1 MAASNPGAKIYCP
14 RCQSP
19 MELHWKFCI
28 TCQTRHEPAAF
39 IRIAQIDTLLREI
52 AGWPAASLT
61 DPATQARIVGHYQ
74 SERNVILDRLRPEP
88 VRSPNP
94 AAPPRP
100 SPRMGNIPPQPA
112 EGPNPAPFPEGQSFT
127 PVQPIPAPFPVQPR
141 VPHRT
146 LLERLADPATLKL
159 LIYGGGLLMT
169 IGALIYLRDLIAAQL
184 QKPIVQAAILAL
196 VTAATYSFGLW
207 LIKRTK
213 ADLIGRGFLLIGA
226 LLMPLNP
233 WFLVY
238 SKILPRGD
246 NGWAVGFVCA
256 AIYMGTAVLLQETLL
271 LYLAIP
277 TGLLSGIGFLD
288 HILKSPPEG
297 FVFFAAL
304 YGTTLFAHSRLRKT
318 SFAAGVTNGFGQVIL
333 TGAAFFALFMNHS
346 GLSLMTALMCL
357 AVGHF
362 VPRFG
367 LGVFH
372 LCSGY
377 VLLTAGYLERLDRLG
392 ILSSY
397 WAPPYLTV
405 WLLAF
410 FCAYELAAKIEQVRQ
425 VDRRW
430 SRSLQVAEWIYAAPA
445 LLTCVFLF
453 PTSAIAPVV
462 LAKNRGLISELTIGF
477 SKDTFAMWLSTVP
490 LFIWSARRFFKT
502 ESGWYSTALTF
513 VLYAGCGL
521 GALTLKTTGMTA
533 TLTLLGFTILL
544 RALAEVW
551 GANLGNQ
558 FGTSPDTHFGVDFGL
573 PSRPGTEPFRVLTDL
588 FSLLTGFAIVGVSLL
603 GNGHP
608 LFAVA
613 MGLITVFFLGAGF
626 VAGNEKR
633 AIAAYAV
640 GSCAG
645 YALALCLLH
654 NNFHLNG
661 YRVIAGLSL
670 TAVVG
675 HFASF
680 LVRKSVSEHLG
691 KAMFGVTAGLFAVLV
706 FLSVADF
713 TDLPGHRLETLLVFG
728 CATLC
733 FAHAAVVRSRE
744 FGYAAAISGAFGFA
758 RLFQLGHLPNR
769 EFPTAYAIYGFLLL
783 LAGMYILP
791 RREKD
796 VLENERLSPVLMHCG
811 HFFTTTGLIGVVLMG
826 LDLPLGTMERIRHLG
841 GLALG
846 ILIGTTVTRASRHHE
861 TRVAYGFIGLFFSFL
876 TVVQSLRIAGLTE
889 RDFPTVLLLF
899 GFATLL
905 IGLRG
910 FVSEENRDLKVLF
923 IVGGHIVTL
932 GAMFAILVFGID
944 LPSSGV
950 ARLRYLAGPG
960 LAVAG
965 GAAVAAL
972 ARDRATRMAY
982 AGIGLAFLDF
992 FCLQTLRAT
1001 NVADRNFPAVF
1012 LLLGFAQLVLGIQI
1026 LPKLVAA
1033 DPEAPNFAGLLK
1045 TGGHLLTIISLVAVG
1060 LLGISLSV
1068 DGTERITL
1076 LASLGLAIGTTAT
1089 IGTVARERAFR
1100 ELYSFASIGFT
1111 ILFYMRTLN
1120 IFGIS
1125 VLDHIEFLTIP
1136 LGALLMGVGWFK
1148 LRGRDAGTGLGEVFL
1163 WLGGFL
1169 FCVPVML
1176 HAFQIRF
1183 ERGSSARLD
1192 ILTDTVSIAAL
1203 AGGWWLRQR
1212 GPVVF
1217 GGSVL
1222 ALHLSVVILD
1232 SVKWGQIPYAVYLF
1246 GIGSA
1251 FFGLGAVVWQISRHP
1266 EWLERVGTG
1275 LRTGWRSRFAAP
1287 PRGR

>member
-1 MAASNPGAKIYCP
+1 MTAPNPGAAIYCP

-28 TCQTRHEPAAF
+28 TCRTRHEPAAF
-39 IRIAQIDTLLREI
+39 IRIAQIDTLLKEA

-61 DPATQARIVGHYQ
+61 DPTTQARIVGHYQ
-74 SERNVILDRLRPEP
+74 SERKTILDRLRPDP
-88 VRSPNP
+88 LPSPNP
-94 AAPPRP
+94 APPPRSAP
-100 SPRMGNIPPQPA
+100 ETGDTPRPAPDRSTPPQFPSVQPFPSA
-112 EGPNPAPFPEGQSFT
+112 RPIHAPMPIQPPAPQ
-127 PVQPIPAPFPVQPR
+127 
-141 VPHRT
+141 RT
-146 LLERLADPATLKL
+146 LIERLADPATLKL

-169 IGALIYLRDLIAAQL
+169 IGALIYLRDLIATQL

-196 VTAATYSFGLW
+196 VTAGTYSLGLW

-213 ADLIGRGFLLIGA
+213 AELIGRGFLLIGA

-233 WFLVY
+233 WFLVH
-238 SKILPRGD
+238 SGILPRGN
-246 NGWAVGFVCA
+246 NGWAVGFACA
-256 AIYMGTAVLLQETLL
+256 AIYMGTAVLLQETML

-304 YGTTLFAHSRLRKT
+304 YGTALFVHSRLRKT
-318 SFAAGVTNGFGQVIL
+318 SFAAGVTAGFGQVIL
-333 TGAAFFALFMNHS
+333 TGAAVCALFMHHS

-357 AVGHF
+357 AVGHL

-377 VLLTAGYLERLDRLG
+377 VLLTAGYIERLDRLG

-397 WAPPYLTV
+397 WAPPYLTA
-405 WLLAF
+405 WLLVF
-410 FCAYELAAKIEQVRQ
+410 FLAYELTAKIEQARQ

-453 PTSAIAPVV
+453 PAAAVAPVV
-462 LAKNRGLISELTIGF
+462 LAKNRGLVNELTIGF
-477 SKDTFAMWLSTVP
+477 SKDTFALWLSTVP

-502 ESGWYSTALTF
+502 QSGWYSTALVF
-513 VLYAGCGL
+513 VLYAGCCL
-521 GALTLKTTGMTA
+521 GTLTLKTSGMTA
-533 TLTLLGFTILL
+533 ALTLLGFTILL

-588 FSLLTGFAIVGVSLL
+588 FSLLTGFAVVIVSLN
-603 GNGHP
+603 GHGHP

-613 MGLITVFFLGAGF
+613 TGLITVFFLGTGF

-633 AIAAYAV
+633 AVAAYAV
-640 GSCAG
+640 GSAAA
-645 YALALCLLH
+645 YATVLCLLR
-654 NNFHLNG
+654 NNFHIEDQRL
-661 YRVIAGLSL
+661 VAGLAL

-675 HFASF
+675 HFLSF
-680 LVRKSVSEHLG
+680 VVGKNVSEPLG
-691 KAMFGVTAGLFAVLV
+691 KALFGVTGGLLGVLV
-706 FLSVADF
+706 FLALTDF
-713 TDLPGHRLETLLVFG
+713 TEFPGHRIETLLVFG
-728 CATLC
+728 SATVC
-733 FAHAAVVRSRE
+733 FTHAAVARTRE
-744 FGYAAAISGAFGFA
+744 FGYAAALCGGFAFA

-769 EFPTAYAIYGFLLL
+769 EFPTAFAIYGFLLL
-783 LAGMYILP
+783 LAGTYVVP
-791 RREKD
+791 RREEE
-796 VLENERLSPVLMHCG
+796 VPENDRLSPVLRHCG
-811 HFFTTTGLIGVVLMG
+811 HFFTVGGLLGVVLLG
-826 LDLPLGTMERIRHLG
+826 LDLPVETMERIRHLG
-841 GLALG
+841 GAALG
-846 ILIGTTVTRASRHHE
+846 IVIS
-861 TRVAYGFIGLFFSFL
+861 
-876 TVVQSLRIAGLTE
+876 
-889 RDFPTVLLLF
+889 
-899 GFATLL
+899 AT
-905 IGLRG
+905 
-910 FVSEENRDLKVLF
+910 
-923 IVGGHIVTL
+923 
-932 GAMFAILVFGID
+932 
-944 LPSSGV
+944 V
-950 ARLRYLAGPG
+950 ARAPG
-960 LAVAG
+960 
-965 GAAVAAL
+965 
-972 ARDRATRMAY
+972 DRATRLVY

-992 FCLQTLRAT
+992 TWLQLLRVT
-1001 NVADRNFPAVF
+1001 DVAERNFPAAF
-1012 LLLGFAQLVLGIQI
+1012 LILGFTQLVLGIQL
-1026 LPKLVAA
+1026 LPKLRAA
-1033 DPEAPNFAGLLK
+1033 DPDAPDFAALFK
-1045 TGGHLLTIISLVAVG
+1045 VGGHLVTTLSLLAVG
-1060 LLGISLSV
+1060 LLGISLST
-1068 DGTERITL
+1068 DAPERITL
-1076 LASLGLAIGTTAT
+1076 LASLGLAIGAAAT
-1089 IGTVARERAFR
+1089 IGTVARERAVR
-1100 ELYSFASIGFT
+1100 EVYSLASIGFT
-1111 ILFYMRTLN
+1111 VLFYARMLN

-1125 VLDHIEFLTIP
+1125 VLDHIELLTIP

-1148 LRGRDAGTGLGEVFL
+1148 LRGRDAGTGLGEVFI

-1183 ERGSSARLD
+1183 ERGGSARLD

-1217 GGSVL
+1217 GGGVL

-1232 SVKWGQIPYAVYLF
+1232 SVKWGQVPYAVYLF

-1266 EWLERVGTG
+1266 EWLERIGSG
-1275 LRTGWRSRFAAP
+1275 LRAGWRSRFSAP
-1287 PRGR
+1287 PRGH

>member
-1 MAASNPGAKIYCP
+1 MAVPNPGTKIYCP

-28 TCQTRHEPAAF
+28 TCRTRHEPTAF
-39 IRIAQIDTLLREI
+39 IRIAQIDTLLREM

-61 DPATQARIVGHYQ
+61 DPTTQARIVGHYQ
-74 SERNVILDRLRPEP
+74 SERNQILDRLRPDP
-88 VRSPNP
+88 LPT
-94 AAPPRP
+94 
-100 SPRMGNIPPQPA
+100 
-112 EGPNPAPFPEGQSFT
+112 PNPAPPPHSAPETGGIPRPAPDRSTPPQFP
-127 PVQPIPAPFPVQPR
+127 PVQPFPPPQPIHAPMPVQPPAPR
-141 VPHRT
+141 RT
-146 LLERLADPATLKL
+146 LIERLADPATLKL

-196 VTAATYSFGLW
+196 VTAATYSLGLW

-233 WFLVY
+233 WFLVH
-238 SKILPRGD
+238 SGILPRGD

-256 AIYMGTAVLLQETLL
+256 AIYMGTAVLLQETML

-277 TGLLSGIGFLD
+277 AGLLSGIGFLD

-333 TGAAFFALFMNHS
+333 TGAAFFALFMNDS
-346 GLSLMTALMCL
+346 RLSLMTALMCL

-372 LCSGY
+372 LCAGY
-377 VLLTAGYLERLDRLG
+377 VLLTAGYIERLDRLG
-392 ILSSY
+392 LLSSY
-397 WAPPYLTV
+397 WAPPYLTA

-410 FCAYELAAKIEQVRQ
+410 FCAYELASKIEQARQ
-425 VDRRW
+425 ADHRW

-462 LAKNRGLISELTIGF
+462 LAKNRGIIGELTIGF

-490 LFIWSARRFFKT
+490 LFIWSARRFFRT
-502 ESGWYSTALTF
+502 ESGWYATALTF
-513 VLYAGCGL
+513 VLYAGCSL

-573 PSRPGTEPFRVLTDL
+573 PSRPGTEPFRILTDL
-588 FSLLTGFAIVGVSLL
+588 FSLLTGLAIVGVSLI
-603 GNGHP
+603 GDGHP
-608 LFAVA
+608 LFAVG

-633 AIAAYAV
+633 AIAAYGV
-640 GSCAG
+640 GICAA
-645 YALALCLLH
+645 YAMAFCLLH
-654 NNFHLNG
+654 NNLRLDG

-670 TAVVG
+670 TAVTG

-680 LVRKSVSEHLG
+680 LVRKSVSEPLG
-691 KAMFGVTAGLFAVLV
+691 KALFGVTGALLGVLV

-713 TDLPGHRLETLLVFG
+713 PEVPGHRLETLLVYG

-733 FAHAAVVRSRE
+733 FAHAAVVVTRE
-744 FGYAAAISGAFGFA
+744 FGYAAALCGGFAFA

-783 LAGMYILP
+783 LAGMYLLP

-841 GLALG
+841 GTVLG
-846 ILIGTTVTRASRHHE
+846 IVIGTTIARAPGDRTTR
-861 TRVAYGFIGLFFSFL
+861 
-876 TVVQSLRIAGLTE
+876 
-889 RDFPTVLLLF
+889 
-899 GFATLL
+899 L
-905 IGLRG
+905 I
-910 FVSEENRDLKVLF
+910 
-923 IVGGHIVTL
+923 
-932 GAMFAILVFGID
+932 
-944 LPSSGV
+944 
-950 ARLRYLAGPG
+950 
-960 LAVAG
+960 
-965 GAAVAAL
+965 
-972 ARDRATRMAY
+972 Y

-992 FCLQTLRAT
+992 TCLQLLR
-1001 NVADRNFPAVF
+1001 VADVAERNFPAAF
-1012 LLLGFAQLVLGIQI
+1012 LVLGFTQLVLGIQI
-1026 LPKLVAA
+1026 LPKLAAA
-1033 DPEAPNFAGLLK
+1033 DPEAPDFAGLFK
-1045 TGGHLLTIISLVAVG
+1045 VGGHLLTILSLMAVG
-1060 LLGISLSV
+1060 LLGISLSTV
-1068 DGTERITL
+1068 APERITL
-1076 LASLGLAIGTTAT
+1076 LTSLGLAIGTAAT
-1089 IGTVARERAFR
+1089 LGTVARERAVR
-1100 ELYSFASIGFT
+1100 EAYSFVSIGFT
-1111 ILFYMRTLN
+1111 ILFYMRVLN

-1125 VLDHIEFLTIP
+1125 VLDNIELLTIP

-1148 LRGRDAGTGLGEVFL
+1148 LRGRDAGTGFGEVFI
-1163 WLGGFL
+1163 WIGAFL

-1183 ERGSSARLD
+1183 ERGGSARID
-1192 ILTDTVSIAAL
+1192 ILTDTAAFVAL
-1203 AGGWWLRQR
+1203 AAGWWLRQR

-1246 GIGSA
+1246 GVGSA
-1251 FFGLGAVVWQISRHP
+1251 FFGLGAAVWQISRHP
-1266 EWLERVGTG
+1266 EWLERIGSG
-1275 LRTGWRSRFAAP
+1275 LRTGWRSRFSAS